1 MKITDLLDDYYDDS
15 VNLPECS
22 VPSDRAVLERTK
34 KKLGITRKK
43 RRIPKGILIAAAL
56 ILALSIT
63 AGAVGYT
70 VWDAA
75 RKDAGLEDGQS
86 IPEYTE
92 YHDSAQNTPAGTTE
106 NLTEPAESLAE
117 AAENLTTGTELKLVS
132 TLGSGSD
139 LSIYMTASPVTP
151 EQAERL
157 REENQGLDTFATWD
171 LNVKDDRYVEMDG
184 TKFGAKQLEYDPET
198 GTALICGS
206 IHGDFLSGI
215 TEVTVTVDY
224 FYQSD
229 GNTEVIDYGSLTV
242 PFTMSE
248 ELVFQPEVTLEN
260 AYVDAWGT
268 VAQVTVYASYIS
280 IRLNLERFNDWC
292 SRTGDD
298 AWFRMGDA
306 FWGSDDEAAGEE
318 RRTEYTEL
326 DAWVAYRRS
335 WERALRGLLL
345 TDCCLTLKDGS
356 VISLYDPQFIGAGDE
371 TGLEGTYTEDFELPA
386 AVNLEEVESL
396 TLGGVT
402 YFPAG

>member
-15 VNLPECS
+15 VNMPECS

-43 RRIPKGILIAAAL
+43 RRVPKGILIAAVL
-56 ILALSIT
+56 TLALSIT

-92 YHDSAQNTPAGTTE
+92 YHDSAQNTPAETMET
-106 NLTEPAESLAE
+106 AESLAE
-117 AAENLTTGTELKLVS
+117 MAENQTTGTELKLVS

-151 EQAERL
+151 EQADRL

-171 LNVKDDRYVEMDG
+171 LSVNDDQRVEMDG
-184 TKFGAKQLEYDPET
+184 TKYSTRQLEYDPET
-198 GTALICGS
+198 ETALICS
-206 IHGDFLSGI
+206 NIHGDFLSRI
-215 TEVTVTVDY
+215 TEVTVSINY

-229 GNTEVIDYGSLTV
+229 GNTEVINYGSLTV
-242 PFTMSE
+242 PFTLSE
-248 ELVFQPEVTLEN
+248 ELVFQPEMALEN
-260 AYVDAWGT
+260 PFIDAWGT

-280 IRLNLERFNDWC
+280 FQMNLERFDDWC
-292 SRTGDD
+292 SRTGED

-306 FWGSDDEAAGEE
+306 YWGYYDEAEGEE

-326 DAWVAYRRS
+326 DAHVAYRRS
-335 WERALRGLLL
+335 WERALRELLSP
-345 TDCCLTLKDGS
+345 DSYLTLQDGS
-356 VISLYDPQFIGAGDE
+356 VISLYDPQGINGGSDTA
-371 TGLEGTYTEDFELPA
+371 LEGTYTEDFELPA
-386 AVNLEEVESL
+386 AVNLAEVESL
-396 TLGGVT
+396 TLDGVT
-402 YFPAG
+402 YYPE

>member
-34 KKLGITRKK
+34 MKLGITRKK
-43 RRIPKGILIAAAL
+43 RRVPKGILIAAVL
-56 ILALSIT
+56 TLALSIT

-92 YHDSAQNTPAGTTE
+92 YHDSNQTISAETVE
-106 NLTEPAESLAE
+106 NLAD
-117 AAENLTTGTELKLVS
+117 GTELKLVS

-139 LSIYMTASPVTP
+139 LSIYMTAAPVTQ
-151 EQAERL
+151 EQADRL
-157 REENQGLDTFATWD
+157 SEENQGLNTFAMWEISVETD
-171 LNVKDDRYVEMDG
+171 QKVEMDG
-184 TKFGAKQLEYDPET
+184 MICGAKLLEYDPET

-206 IHGDFLSGI
+206 IHGDFLSEV
-215 TEVTVTVDY
+215 TELTVTVDY

-229 GNTEVIDYGSLTV
+229 GKVDVTNYGSMTV
-242 PFTMSE
+242 PVTMSE

-356 VISLYDPQFIGAGDE
+356 VISLSDLQGIGGGDDDA
-371 TGLEGTYTEDFELPA
+371 LEGTYTEDFELPA

-396 TLGGVT
+396 TLDGVT
-402 YFPAG
+402 YFQAG

>member
-34 KKLGITRKK
+34 MKLGITRKK
-43 RRIPKGILIAAAL
+43 RRVPKGILIAAVLA
-56 ILALSIT
+56 LALSIT

-92 YHDSAQNTPAGTTE
+92 YHDSDQTVSAETTE
-106 NLTEPAESLAE
+106 NLAEP
-117 AAENLTTGTELKLVS
+117 AENLTTGTELKLVS

-151 EQAERL
+151 EQADRL

-171 LNVKDDRYVEMDG
+171 IDVKTDRYVEMDG
-184 TKFGAKQLEYDPET
+184 TSCGTKQLEYDPET
-198 GTALICGS
+198 ETALICGN
-206 IHGDFLSGI
+206 IHGDFLSRI
-215 TEVTVTVDY
+215 TEVTVSINY

-229 GNTEVIDYGSLTV
+229 GSTEVIDYGSLTV

-248 ELVFQPEVTLEN
+248 ELVFQPEAELEN
-260 AYVDAWGT
+260 PFIDTWGT

-280 IRLNLERFNDWC
+280 FQMNLERFDDWC
-292 SRTGDD
+292 SRTGED

-306 FWGSDDEAAGEE
+306 YWGYYDEAEGEE

-335 WERALRGLLL
+335 WSRALRELLSP
-345 TDCCLTLKDGS
+345 DSYLTLQDGS
-356 VISLYDPQFIGAGDE
+356 VISLYDPQGINGGSDTA
-371 TGLEGTYTEDFELPA
+371 LEGTYTEDFELPA

>member
-15 VNLPECS
+15 VKLPECS
-22 VPSDRAVLERTK
+22 APADRAVLERTK

-43 RRIPKGILIAAAL
+43 RRVPKGILIAAVL
-56 ILALSIT
+56 TLALSIT

-75 RKDAGLEDGQS
+75 RKDAGLESGQS

-92 YHDSAQNTPAGTTE
+92 YHDSNQTVS
-106 NLTEPAESLAE
+106 AET
-117 AAENLTTGTELKLVS
+117 AENLVEGTELKLVS

-139 LSIYMTASPVTP
+139 LSIYMTAAPVTQ
-151 EQAERL
+151 EQADRL
-157 REENQGLDTFATWD
+157 SEETQGLDTFAMWEIS
-171 LNVKDDRYVEMDG
+171 VKADQKAEMDG
-184 TKFGAKQLEYDPET
+184 MICGAKLLEYDSET

-206 IHGDFLSGI
+206 IHGDFLSEV
-215 TEVTVTVDY
+215 TELTVTVDY

-229 GNTEVIDYGSLTV
+229 GKADVTNYGSMTV
-242 PFTMSE
+242 PVTMSE
-248 ELVFQPEVTLEN
+248 ELVFQPETALEN
-260 AYVDAWGT
+260 PFVDAQGT

-280 IRLNLERFNDWC
+280 FQLNLERFNDWC
-292 SRTGDD
+292 SRTGED

-306 FWGSDDEAAGEE
+306 YWGYYDEAAGEA

-326 DAWVAYRRS
+326 DAQVAYRRS
-335 WERALRGLLL
+335 WSRTLSELRL
-345 TDCCLTLKDGS
+345 TDCYLTLQDGS
-356 VISLYDPQFIGAGDE
+356 VISLSDLQGIGGGDDDA
-371 TGLEGTYTEDFELPA
+371 LEGTYTEDFELPA

-396 TLGGVT
+396 TLDGVT

>member
-43 RRIPKGILIAAAL
+43 RRVPKGILIAAVL
-56 ILALSIT
+56 TLVLSIT

-75 RKDAGLEDGQS
+75 RKDAGLESGQS

-92 YHDSAQNTPAGTTE
+92 YHDSNQTVS
-106 NLTEPAESLAE
+106 AET
-117 AAENLTTGTELKLVS
+117 AENLVEGAELQLVS

-139 LSIYMTASPVTP
+139 LSIYMTAAPVTQ

-157 REENQGLDTFATWD
+157 REENQGLDTFAMWEIS
-171 LNVKDDRYVEMDG
+171 VKADQIAEMDG
-184 TKFGAKQLEYDPET
+184 MICGAKLLEYDPET

-206 IHGDFLSGI
+206 IHGEFLSEV
-215 TEVTVTVDY
+215 TELTVTVDY

-229 GNTEVIDYGSLTV
+229 GKADITNYGSMTV
-242 PFTMSE
+242 PVTMSE

-280 IRLNLERFNDWC
+280 ILMNLEPFDDWC
-292 SRTGDD
+292 SRTGED

-306 FWGSDDEAAGEE
+306 YWGYYDEAAGEA

-326 DAWVAYRRS
+326 DAEVAYRRS
-335 WERALRGLLL
+335 WSRTLSELLL
-345 TDCCLTLKDGS
+345 TDCYLTLQDGS
-356 VISLYDPQFIGAGDE
+356 VISLSDLQGIGGGDDDA
-371 TGLEGTYTEDFELPA
+371 LEGTYTEDFELPA

-402 YFPAG
+402 YFPE